1 MCVGGRSVSCVHVY
15 RKWYECVHVLSCDG
29 TSVLHVFSVMVQV
42 CACV

>member
-15 RKWYECVHVLSCDG
+15 RKWY
-29 TSVLHVFSVMVQV
+29 SVCMCCSVMVQV